1 MIESLGTPWKIF
13 RAVTADQNQ
22 LDGIYLIVDVLD
34 ECEETSRDNLIRHF
48 QQLIDSRPPDT
59 LPFLKIV
66 VTGRPYAKIE
76 SVLQPDFCIRL
87 KSEDNE
93 EKINRDITAY
103 VSDQIKNMEAD
114 YDDSLLRDI
123 YQSLTV
129 QTGGMFLY
137 TSLIIEDIQKTPSQ
151 EVGEELKSVPVGLD
165 DLYQRL
171 LEQLD
176 RQQDISKMAT
186 EILMWVIHAPRPM
199 SIDELSWACAINQDH
214 KSASSVDSS
223 LIRSF
228 RRNIKLC
235 APIVK
240 FDDKGIVNLV
250 YQSV

>member
-1 MIESLGTPWKIF
+1 MVKYNEDDNGNYTIYHSEPSPIDGIFVTRPPETRTRRRITDFSEDEMKCLRSLHYADYSTYRNNVSRNPPVPNYLSQENSMIESLGTPWKIF

-129 QTGGMFLY
+129 QTGAVTRTTRPTTRYIKDGNR
-137 TSLIIEDIQKTPSQ
+137 DID
-151 EVGEELKSVPVGLD
+151 VGDSCT
-165 DLYQRL
+165 
-171 LEQLD
+171 
-176 RQQDISKMAT
+176 A
-186 EILMWVIHAPRPM
+186 A
-199 SIDELSWACAINQDH
+199 DEY
-214 KSASSVDSS
+214 
-223 LIRSF
+223 R
-228 RRNIKLC
+228 
-235 APIVK
+235 
-240 FDDKGIVNLV
+240 
-250 YQSV
+250 